1 MQLMPFDF
9 QYRLGDYRMKK
20 TALLMVIVTVLTAL
34 LLTACASKM
43 ENSPSA
49 SDITAEEA
57 KTIALEHAGVTA
69 EQVKGLRVEYEID
82 DGIAEYEVQ
91 FRVDRLEYDYTLRAE
106 NGEILSFDMDD

>member
-9 QYRLGDYRMKK
+9 QHRMGDYRMKK
-20 TALLMVIVTVLTAL
+20 TALLMAVVTVLMVL

-43 ENSPSA
+43 ETSPSA
-49 SDITAEEA
+49 SDITAEQA

-69 EQVKGLRVEYEID
+69 EQAKGLRVEYEID

-91 FRVDRLEYDYTLRAE
+91 FRIDRREYDYTLRAD
-106 NGEILSFDMDD
+106 NGEILSFDRD